1 MSEKIYS
8 QDDFDNIVSKA
19 KENIENKLRKNYVEK
34 AEYEKL
40 VNEYT
45 TLRNNIRVKEI
56 KDTYSANGGREAY
69 FNDFM
74 ELNKDLF
81 QVEDLSSAFKEKVL
95 KHSWAFMNENK
106 PQQEETQKEEDKDVD
121 LYDYSQWG

>member
-19 KENIENKLRKNYVEK
+19 KENIENKLKKNYVEK
-34 AEYEKL
+34 SEYERL
-40 VNEYT
+40 SNEYI
-45 TLRNNIRVKEI
+45 TLRNNVRSKEI
-56 KDTYSANGGREAY
+56 KEYYISNGGRDAY

-81 QVEDLSSAFKEKVL
+81 ETQDLKESFKEKTK
-95 KHSWAFMNENK
+95 KHSWAFMNDNI
-106 PQQEETQKEEDKDVD
+106 QKEDNSKEDNQEFD
-121 LYDYSQWG
+121 LYDYSSYK

>member
-19 KENIENKLRKNYVEK
+19 KENIENKLKKNYVEK
-34 AEYEKL
+34 SEYERL
-40 VNEYT
+40 SNEYH
-45 TLRNNIRVKEI
+45 TLRNNVRSKEI
-56 KDTYSANGGREAY
+56 KEYYISNGGREAY

-81 QVEDLSSAFKEKVL
+81 EVQDLKESFKDKTK
-95 KHSWAFMNENK
+95 KHSWAFMNDNIQK
-106 PQQEETQKEEDKDVD
+106 EETQKEDSQEFD
-121 LYDYSQWG
+121 LYDYSNYK

>member
-19 KENIENKLRKNYVEK
+19 KENIENKLKKNYVEK
-34 AEYEKL
+34 SEYERL
-40 VNEYT
+40 SNEYI
-45 TLRNNIRVKEI
+45 TLRNNVRSKEI
-56 KDTYSANGGREAY
+56 KEYYISNGGRDAY

-81 QVEDLSSAFKEKVL
+81 EAQDLKESFKDKTK
-95 KHSWAFMNENK
+95 KHSWAFMNDN
-106 PQQEETQKEEDKDVD
+106 TQKEDNSKEDNQEFD
-121 LYDYSQWG
+121 LYDYSNFK